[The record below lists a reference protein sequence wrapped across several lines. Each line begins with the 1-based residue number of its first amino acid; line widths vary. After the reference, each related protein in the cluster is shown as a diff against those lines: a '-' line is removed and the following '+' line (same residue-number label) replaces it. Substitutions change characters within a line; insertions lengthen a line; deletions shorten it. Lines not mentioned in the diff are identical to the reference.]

1 MIIHGGVVWV
11 FIQWF
16 QSSRIAMWLVTVIR
30 VYVGYK
36 WMTAGWGKLT
46 GGFDASA
53 FMQGAISKSTGD
65 HPAVQGWWA
74 AFLKHAALPAVK
86 WFNILIPIGE
96 FLVGLGLILGT
107 FTVFAALMGLV
118 MNSAFLFSGSI
129 SINGQLLLLEFLII
143 LAAANGGRIGFDRW
157 LMPYL
162 QHKLTRKAKISSEPS
177 SLQNQAV

>member
-1 MIIHGGVVWV
+1 MLVL
-11 FIQWF
+11 IQWL
-16 QSSRIAMWLVTVIR
+16 QSSKIAMWLLMVIR

-36 WMTAGWGKLT
+36 WLTAGWSKLT
-46 GGFDASA
+46 GGFDASG
-53 FMQGAISKSTGD
+53 FMQGAIAKSTGE
-65 HPAVQGWWA
+65 HPAVQDWWA
-74 AFLKHAALPAVK
+74 VFLKHAALPGVK
-86 WFNILIPIGE
+86 WFNVIIPLGE

-118 MNSAFLFSGSI
+118 MNAAYLFSGSI

-143 LAAANGGRIGFDRW
+143 LSAANAGKIGLDRW

-162 QHKLTRKAKISSEPS
+162 QDKFTRKAKISSDPS